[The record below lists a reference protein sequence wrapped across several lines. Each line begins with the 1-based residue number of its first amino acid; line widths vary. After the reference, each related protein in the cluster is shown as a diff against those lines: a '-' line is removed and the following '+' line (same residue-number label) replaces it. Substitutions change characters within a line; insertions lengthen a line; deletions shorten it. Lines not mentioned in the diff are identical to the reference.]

1 MKARLSLMMLLGAAC
16 LAATGCDYH
25 FPGKPGPDP
34 EVPRP
39 EHVLDFATLYHENCA
54 ACHGEHGARGA
65 SISLANPVY
74 LAYAGEANIR
84 TAIAN
89 GVHGSLMPA
98 FAQSAGGMLT
108 DEQVNV
114 LAHGMVTEW
123 GKPDAL
129 AGATAP
135 AYHPAAAGNVADG
148 QKVFTASCAMCHG
161 DQGQGKRTA
170 DGHGMGSIVDPAYLG
185 LVSDQ
190 YLRNM
195 VVAGTGTPGHGMPD
209 FAHHGAPGSTPH
221 VMADAEVTSVVA
233 WLGSHRTGAT
243 QVETTPPQP
252 AHPEAPKHTE
262 TKQEPM

>member
-1 MKARLSLMMLLGAAC
+1 MKASLSLMMLLGAAC
-16 LAATGCDYH
+16 LAATGCDH
-25 FPGKPGPDP
+25 FPGKPGPEP

-54 ACHGEHGARGA
+54 ACHGEHGVRGA

-89 GVHGSLMPA
+89 GVHGTLMPA

-108 DEQVNV
+108 DEQVTV
-114 LAHGMVTEW
+114 LAHGMISAW

-129 AGATAP
+129 AGTTAP
-135 AYHPAAAGNVADG
+135 AYHPAAAGNAADG
-148 QKVFTASCAMCHG
+148 QKVFTTSCAMCHG

-170 DGHGMGSIVDPAYLG
+170 DGHGLGSIVDRSYLA

-190 YLRNM
+190 YLRS
-195 VVAGTGTPGHGMPD
+195 VIVGGLPGQGMPD
-209 FAHHGAPGSTPH
+209 YLHHGAPGTAPH
-221 VMADAEVTSVVA
+221 VMTDGDVSSVVA
-233 WLGSHRTGAT
+233 WLGSHRTEAT
-243 QVETTPPQP
+243 QAQQTTQPQE
-252 AHPEAPKHTE
+252 AHPEGPKQTE

>member
-1 MKARLSLMMLLGAAC
+1 MKGSLSLMMLLGAAC
-16 LAATGCDYH
+16 LAATGCDH
-25 FPGKPGPDP
+25 FSGKPGPEP

-39 EHVLDFATLYHENCA
+39 ENVLNFATLYHENCA
-54 ACHGEHGARGA
+54 ACHGEHGASAA

-89 GVHGSLMPA
+89 GVHGTLMPA

-108 DEQVNV
+108 DQQVTV

-135 AYHPAAAGNVADG
+135 AYHPAAAGNATDG
-148 QKVFTASCAMCHG
+148 QKVFTSSCAMCHG
-161 DQGQGKRTA
+161 EDGQGTRQKT
-170 DGHGMGSIVDPAYLG
+170 GKGMGSIVDPSYLA
-185 LVSDQ
+185 LASDQ
-190 YLRNM
+190 YLRS
-195 VVAGTGTPGHGMPD
+195 VIVGGTAGMPD
-209 FAHHGAPGSTPH
+209 FAHHGAPGTTPH
-221 VMADAEVTSVVA
+221 VMTDAEVTSVVA
-233 WLGSHRTGAT
+233 WLGSHRAGAT
-243 QVETTPPQP
+243 DATQAQQTTQPQE
-252 AHPEAPKHTE
+252 AHPQGSKPSE

>member
-1 MKARLSLMMLLGAAC
+1 MKASLSLMMLLGAAC
-16 LAATGCDYH
+16 LAATGCDH
-25 FPGKPGPDP
+25 FPGKPGSDP

-39 EHVLDFATLYHENCA
+39 ENVLNFATLYHENCA
-54 ACHGEHGARGA
+54 ACHGEHGVRGA
-65 SISLANPVY
+65 SLSLANPAY

-89 GVHGSLMPA
+89 GVHGTLMPA

-108 DEQVNV
+108 DQQVDA

-135 AYHPAAAGNVADG
+135 AYHPAAAGNAADG
-148 QKVFTASCAMCHG
+148 QKVFTSSCAMCHG

-170 DGHGMGSIVDPAYLG
+170 DGHGMGSIVDPSYLA

-190 YLRNM
+190 YLRS
-195 VVAGTGTPGHGMPD
+195 VVVGGMPGMPD
-209 FAHHGAPGSTPH
+209 FAHHGAPGTTPH
-221 VMADAEVTSVVA
+221 VMTDTEVTSVVA
-233 WLGSHRTGAT
+233 WLGSHRTGTAQAQQTT
-243 QVETTPPQP
+243 QPQE
-252 AHPEAPKHTE
+252 AHPQGPKQSE

>member
-16 LAATGCDYH
+16 LTATGCDH
-25 FPGKPGPDP
+25 FSGKPGPEP

-39 EHVLDFATLYHENCA
+39 ESVLNFATLYHENCA
-54 ACHGEHGARGA
+54 ACHGEHGVRGA

-89 GVHGSLMPA
+89 GVHGTLMPA

-108 DEQVNV
+108 DQQVDV

-129 AGATAP
+129 AGTTAP
-135 AYHPAAAGNVADG
+135 AYHPAAAGNAADG
-148 QKVFTASCAMCHG
+148 QKVFTASCAHCHG
-161 DQGQGKRTA
+161 DDGQGTRAKT
-170 DGHGMGSIVDPAYLG
+170 GKGMGSIVDPSYLG

-190 YLRNM
+190 YLRNVIVGGM
-195 VVAGTGTPGHGMPD
+195 PGMPD
-209 FAHHGAPGSTPH
+209 FAHHGAPGTTPH
-221 VMADAEVTSVVA
+221 VMTDAEVTSVVA

-243 QVETTPPQP
+243 QAQTAQPQDAQP
-252 AHPEAPKHTE
+252 AAAKQTE
-262 TKQEPM
+262 TKQEPR

>member
-1 MKARLSLMMLLGAAC
+1 MKASLSLMMLLGAAC
-16 LAATGCDYH
+16 LAATGCDH
-25 FPGKPGPDP
+25 FSGKPGPEP

-39 EHVLDFATLYHENCA
+39 ENVLNFATLYHENCA
-54 ACHGEHGARGA
+54 ACHGEHGVRGA
-65 SISLANPVY
+65 SLSLANPAY

-89 GVHGSLMPA
+89 GVHGTLMPA

-108 DEQVNV
+108 DQQVDA

-129 AGATAP
+129 GGATVP
-135 AYHPAAAGNVADG
+135 AYHPVAAGNAADG
-148 QKVFTASCAMCHG
+148 QKVFTSSCAMCHG

-170 DGHGMGSIVDPAYLG
+170 EGHGMGSIVDPSYLA

-190 YLRNM
+190 YLRS
-195 VVAGTGTPGHGMPD
+195 VVVGGMPGMPD
-209 FAHHGAPGSTPH
+209 FAHHGAPGTTPH
-221 VMADAEVTSVVA
+221 VMTDTEVSSVVA
-233 WLGSHRTGAT
+233 WLGSHRTETAQAQQTT
-243 QVETTPPQP
+243 QPQETHPQG
-252 AHPEAPKHTE
+252 PKQSE